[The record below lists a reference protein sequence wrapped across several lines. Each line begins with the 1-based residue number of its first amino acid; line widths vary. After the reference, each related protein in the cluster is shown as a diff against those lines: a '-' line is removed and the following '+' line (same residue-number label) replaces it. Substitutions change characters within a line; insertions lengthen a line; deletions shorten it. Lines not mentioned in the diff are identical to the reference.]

1 MNNWSES
8 ACLHYPPYNAY
19 NYIIPLDECIQ
30 LHYVVAPERV
40 TNENANTD
48 IR

>member
-1 MNNWSES
+1 MGY
-8 ACLHYPPYNAY
+8 LIMKYDLFV
-19 NYIIPLDECIQ
+19 I
-30 LHYVVAPERV
+30 VVALERV